1 MHKLFSKAPSLGV
14 IGTSPI
20 LSIDASSLFLGLGFY
35 RSTNFLFCSK
45 ISTMP
50 SSSTSIH
57 LHSSALSNAGM
68 ARTHF
73 SAVPAA
79 AKSVG
84 KCLSPSFSNC
94 RICKCS
100 IGSGGSGKPWVV
112 LKEKS
117 VDGSRKAWFGTVASA
132 SGEDSVGETGE
143 EKGSEEKAQVRIQRR
158 QRNASGGSEL
168 QGNPDL
174 LSIPGV
180 GPRNLKKLVQNGIGG
195 VAELKQLY
203 KDKVGLKF
211 LSFFWAFP
219 MLFEST

>member
-20 LSIDASSLFLGLGFY
+20 LSIDASLFLGLGFY
-35 RSTNFLFCSK
+35 RNPDFLSSTVVVPK
-45 ISTMP
+45 VSTMP

-57 LHSSALSNAGM
+57 LHSSALSNTGM

-73 SAVPAA
+73 SALPAA

-84 KCLSPSFSNC
+84 KCLIPSYSNC

-100 IGSGGSGKPWVV
+100 ISSGGTGKPWVV
-112 LKEKS
+112 LKGKS
-117 VDGSRKAWFGTVASA
+117 VDGCRKAWFGTVVSA
-132 SGEDSVGETGE
+132 SGEESLVETGE
-143 EKGSEEKAQVRIQRR
+143 EKGSEDKAQMRVQRR
-158 QRNASGGSEL
+158 QRSASGGSEL

-203 KDKVGLKF
+203 KDKVCLKF
-211 LSFFWAFP
+211 CLSFG
-219 MLFEST
+219 LFDST